1 MWQIK
6 IIVFAALLFGL
17 LSTNINAQNIQSDT
31 ISVKL
36 KQAEKLN
43 YYVEPG
49 SYGTKRETDPPSYI
63 RELGKT
69 GIQGIENVDWLEVG
83 LDYRTRGEIR
93 HNDLRRSEITTDY
106 PLLLRSRAYLGVKSI
121 IDPLRFAVEFEDAH
135 RVNGK
140 FLPDDRDFNRAEL
153 IQAYAELHFKEALG
167 KDDLGISRPVF
178 IRFGR
183 QAFEFTDRRLI
194 GLNLWRNTTNNF
206 LGVRTTL
213 GQEKNDWQ
221 LDLLALRPI
230 NRLID
235 EFDEADQNRDFW
247 AAIGH
252 WRKSSEALTI
262 EPYYLGLK
270 QRPASENNNQERL
283 IHSPGIRFYGWFSD
297 KHINYDISYT
307 QQFGKDNGL
316 THQAYAVTAEVGYK
330 FQELKSKPRVS
341 IFYGHVSG
349 DKDPNDNVNNRFERF
364 FGFARPWSSD
374 DYVIPENI
382 VTPKLK
388 LEFEPIKGVEF
399 DGGYSFYWLASATD
413 RFNNLL
419 AGANNRDVTGNSGT
433 FLGHGLDARVRF
445 NTVKFIYAN
454 IGYTHY
460 TNGEFVKNRQEI
472 ALGENTSSS
481 DFFYLELTFNAFDV
495 LRTEENN

>member
-1 MWQIK
+1 MKKK
-6 IIVFAALLFGL
+6 IIYTIL
-17 LSTNINAQNIQSDT
+17 LSGTSGFVSAQDIPADT
-31 ISVKL
+31 T
-36 KQAEKLN
+36 AEKLSQPSKTS
-43 YYVEPG
+43 YYIEPG

-69 GIQGIENVDWLEVG
+69 GIKGAEKIDWLDVG
-83 LDYRTRGEIR
+83 LDYRARFEVR
-93 HNDLRRSEITTDY
+93 HNDLRREVITTDY
-106 PLLLRSRAYLGVKSI
+106 PLLLRSRAYIGIKNI
-121 IDPLRFAVEFEDAH
+121 IDPFRAVIEFEDAH

-140 FLPDDRDFNRAEL
+140 FAPDNRDFNRAEL
-153 IQAYAELHFKEALG
+153 IQAYAELHFKNALG
-167 KDDLGISRPVF
+167 KDDLGNSRALF

-194 GLNLWRNTTNNF
+194 GLNRWRNTTNNF
-206 LGVRTTL
+206 LGLRTTL

-235 EFDEADQNRDFW
+235 EFDKTDNNRDFW
-247 AAIGH
+247 AVIGH
-252 WRKSSEALTI
+252 WRKWSDALTI

-270 QRPASENNNQERL
+270 QRPAAANNNRERI
-283 IHSPGIRFYGWFSD
+283 IHSPGIRFYGWFNSN
-297 KHINYDISYT
+297 HINYDFTYT
-307 QQFGKDNGL
+307 QQFGEDNGL
-316 THQAYAVTAEVGYK
+316 DHNAYAVTAEVGYK
-330 FQELKSKPRVS
+330 FQQIKSKPRVS
-341 IFYGHVSG
+341 LFYGHVSG

-382 VTPKLK
+382 ITPKLK
-388 LEFEPIKGVEF
+388 LEFEPVKGVKF
-399 DGGYSFYWLASATD
+399 DGGYSFYWLASSTD

-419 AGANNRDVTGNSGT
+419 AGSNNRDVTGNSGT

-445 NTVKFIYAN
+445 VPTKFIDAN

-460 TNGEFVKNRQEI
+460 TMGEFVQNRQEA
-472 ALGENTSSS
+472 ALNEHATSS
-481 DFFYLELTFNAFDV
+481 DFFYIELSFNAFDMFKK
-495 LRTEENN
+495 

>member
-1 MWQIK
+1 MSTIK
-6 IIVFAALLFGL
+6 LPLFATFLIVL
-17 LSTNINAQNIQSDT
+17 LSTYLKAQGSQLDT
-31 ISVKL
+31 IQKEL
-36 KQAEKLN
+36 KQPERQS
-43 YYVEPG
+43 YYIEAG
-49 SYGTKRETDPPSYI
+49 SYGTKRETDPPSYV

-69 GIQGIENVDWLEVG
+69 GIKGVGQVNWLDVG

-93 HNDLRRSEITTDY
+93 HNDLRRAEITTDY
-106 PLLLRSRAYLGVKSI
+106 PLLLRSRAYVGVKSI
-121 IDPLRFAVEFEDAH
+121 IDPFRFVIEFEDAH

-140 FLPDDRDFNRAEL
+140 FEPDNRDFNRAEL

-167 KDDLGISRPVF
+167 KDDLGNPRSIF

-252 WRKSSEALTI
+252 WRKWSDLLTI

-270 QRPASENNNQERL
+270 QRPATTNSNRERL
-283 IHSPGIRFYGWFSD
+283 IHSPGIRFYGWFND
-297 KHINYDISYT
+297 KHINYDFTYT
-307 QQFGKDNGL
+307 QQFGEDNGL

-330 FQELKSKPRVS
+330 FQELKSKPRIS
-341 IFYGHVSG
+341 LFYGYVSG

-382 VTPKLK
+382 ITPKLK
-388 LEFEPIKGVEF
+388 FEFEPVKGVKF

-419 AGANNRDVTGNSGT
+419 AGSNNRDVTGNSGT

-445 NTVKFIYAN
+445 KPVKFVDAN

-460 TNGEFVKNRQEI
+460 TNGEFVKNRQK
-472 ALGENTSSS
+472 ATLGENASSS
-481 DFFYLELTFNAFDV
+481 DFFYIELTFNAFDAFKK
-495 LRTEENN
+495 